1 MVLLLNT
8 INRKIY
14 HLNRTRNIT
23 HFRMISEILNYICF
37 NFSALSFGMFATRDF
52 QLVLFFFFFLFLP
65 VTCTPLCFTH
75 HMHLCSKFSYFSFFF
90 SSFANIFLYKY
101 FLVNFCCIVNCSCCN
116 LLCWFSAP
124 SSPCSQF
131 SLHVPTQL
139 DSLPIDLLQVLL
151 LLLLLLN

>member
-1 MVLLLNT
+1 MILLSTTL
-8 INRKIY
+8 NRKIY
-14 HLNRTRNIT
+14 HLNRTRYIT

-52 QLVLFFFFFLFLP
+52 QLVLFFSFYLLP
-65 VTCTPLCFTH
+65 VLLFALPITCISAVNFHIFP
-75 HMHLCSKFSYFSFFF
+75 FFF

-116 LLCWFSAP
+116 LLCWFSEP
-124 SSPCSQF
+124 SSPCFQF
-131 SLHVPTQL
+131 SLPFPTQL